1 MVSRLFRLIGVLAF
15 HCLLVWELPSAAR
28 AAQLP
33 LRAFETPLASAL
45 PLILDESFDEWLH
58 NLTSFWG
65 MKGLSIAVVRR
76 KEDGEW
82 DVETKGFGIK
92 NAAGDAVTENV
103 GDPILRFTSFDEGR
117 KIHRSVSRLV
127 SQSVPIQSSSRLSPL
142 VH

>member
-1 MVSRLFRLIGVLAF
+1 MMVSTLFPLIGVLSF
-15 HCLLVWELPSAAR
+15 QSLLVWKLPSTVR

-33 LRAFETPLASAL
+33 LQASKTPSASTL
-45 PLILDESFDEWLH
+45 PLILDESFDGWLY

-65 MKGLSIAVVRR
+65 MKGLSIAIVRR

-103 GDPILRFTSFDEGR
+103 NNSILRFTTFDA
-117 KIHRSVSRLV
+117 K
-127 SQSVPIQSSSRLSPL
+127 
-142 VH
+142 